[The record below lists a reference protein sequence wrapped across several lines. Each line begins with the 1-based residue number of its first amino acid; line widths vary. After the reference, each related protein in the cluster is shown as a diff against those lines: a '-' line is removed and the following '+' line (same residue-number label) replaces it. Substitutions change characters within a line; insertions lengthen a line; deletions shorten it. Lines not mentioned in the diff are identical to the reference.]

1 MVATN
6 PLAQGKP
13 TPQQPAEGEEYMSA
27 EQRAYFRN
35 ILLEWKQSLLHEVA
49 TTWRWPASASPA

>member
-13 TPQQPAEGEEYMSA
+13 MSSYQPAEGEDYMSA

-35 ILLEWKQSLLHEVA
+35 ILLEWKQSLLEELYRTVNHMKD
-49 TTWRWPASASPA
+49 